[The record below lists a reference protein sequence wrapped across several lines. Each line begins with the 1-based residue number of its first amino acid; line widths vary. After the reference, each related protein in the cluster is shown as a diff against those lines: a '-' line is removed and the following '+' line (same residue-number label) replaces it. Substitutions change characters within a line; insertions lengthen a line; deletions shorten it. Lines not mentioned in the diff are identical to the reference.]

1 MSSGPDDRPPPV
13 PWSWGYGPR
22 VRETPLPI
30 VLHAVR
36 TGDVSVLREVP
47 DDRPRTA
54 RGGRA
59 TRGAAGAVTGTVARG
74 AARGVASVVAR
85 VVAVAA
91 ALAAM
96 CGAVVGVVLLGG
108 P

>member
-47 DDRPRTA
+47 DDRRRTA
-54 RGGRA
+54 RAGRG
-59 TRGAAGAVTGTVARG
+59 TRGAAGAATGAVAR
-74 AARGVASVVAR
+74 VAAR

-91 ALAAM
+91 ALVAG